1 MFLNLHRWRQRIL
14 QTIRNVSF
22 YHVDILAIA
31 KEEMFDFLSR
41 YLSLAAQFFFLFSFH
56 SVFFFIFLLEIFLV
70 NLSIQTTF
78 MFQRIKN
85 KKIRNSKYD
94 GMTKAM
100 NEIWWTLIPTRRTN
114 RIICIFI
121 QNIEVKYEASNKN
134 NMWDEI
140 IFQKKR
146 LI

>member
-1 MFLNLHRWRQRIL
+1 MFFDLHRWRQRIL

-31 KEEMFDFLSR
+31 KAEMFDFHSR
-41 YLSLAAQFFFLFSFH
+41 YLSHAVQFFSFFFLISFS
-56 SVFFFIFLLEIFLV
+56 FFFIFPLEIFLV
-70 NLSIQTTF
+70 HLSIQTTF

-100 NEIWWTLIPTRRTN
+100 NEIWWTLIDTRRTN
-114 RIICIFI
+114 QIICIFI
-121 QNIEVKYEASNKN
+121 KNIEVNTKLLTK
-134 NMWDEI
+134 I
-140 IFQKKR
+140 ICEMRLYSKKKV
-146 LI
+146 